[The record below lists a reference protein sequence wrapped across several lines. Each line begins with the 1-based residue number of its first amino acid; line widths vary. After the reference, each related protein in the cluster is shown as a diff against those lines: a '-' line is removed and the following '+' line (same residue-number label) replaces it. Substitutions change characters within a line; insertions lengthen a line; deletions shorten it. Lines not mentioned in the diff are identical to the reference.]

1 MSVQSVVVIDDD
13 RITAELI
20 TEALEQQLGVDVYS
34 FNRSKQARDFLL
46 QQTNATVSFII
57 SDQMMPDFNG
67 LDLLQACRQAG
78 LTVPFLLL
86 TSDATR
92 DTVMES
98 PSVWRQPVCCQ
109 TFYSRQPAGQGPGFA
124 ASDSLTS
131 VSISFLNLLTR
142 HWIALTGVGYTD
154 VTIR

>member
-92 DTVMES
+92 DTVMKA
-98 PSVWRQPVCCQ
+98 RQ
-109 TFYSRQPAGQGPGFA
+109 YG
-124 ASDSLTS
+124 ASQFVAKPFTVD
-131 VSISFLNLLTR
+131 NLLDKVR
-142 HWIALTGVGYTD
+142 ALLPQTA
-154 VTIR
+154 

>member
-20 TEALEQQLGVDVYS
+20 TDALEQQLGVDVYS

-46 QQTNATVSFII
+46 QQTNATVSLII

-92 DTVMES
+92 DTVIKA
-98 PSVWRQPVCCQ
+98 RQHGASQFVAKP
-109 TFYSRQPAGQGPGFA
+109 FA
-124 ASDSLTS
+124 
-131 VSISFLNLLTR
+131 VNNLLDKVR
-142 HWIALTGVGYTD
+142 ALLPQTA
-154 VTIR
+154 